1 MGHKTKKN
9 SLNLSFRTLKV
20 EESASK
26 SGLVRGFCRFLARK
40 PTVAIEFL

>member
-26 SGLVRGFCRFLARK
+26 SGLVCGFLQISRSKTYSCY
-40 PTVAIEFL
+40 